1 MKLFAQKG
9 FSSTSIH
16 EIAKASGI
24 SKGAFYLHFK
34 SKDALLVAILT
45 TYFETIQKEVLS
57 VTSLQL
63 PPREQFTLQLTAIL
77 GNLME
82 NKEFI
87 IMQSREQV
95 LPLNEEIQK
104 IIYNI
109 HIETLEFYKN
119 SFLKIYGSKAK
130 PYLWDLSLLLDG
142 LLQTFIKL
150 LLLDEKENAIE
161 GYIDYVMKR
170 MDDITDSIV
179 SEASQPLLD
188 KKKVSSLYKLIF
200 FENKSVK
207 LSEIIELMQAEV
219 SSIDDNGA
227 LQVSLDVIE
236 DELSGQGPRI
246 PVILGMLSNFAAYP
260 QFEEY
265 LTKIKKLITDDVR

>member
-9 FSSTSIH
+9 FASTSIH

-34 SKDALLVAILT
+34 SKDALFVSILT
-45 TYFETIQKEVLS
+45 NYIEMIQKEVLL
-57 VTSLQL
+57 VASLHL
-63 PPREQFTLQLTAIL
+63 PPRKQFSLQLTAIL
-77 GNLME
+77 GNLLQ

-104 IIYNI
+104 IFYNI
-109 HIETLEFYKN
+109 HIETIEFYKDN
-119 SFLKIYGSKAK
+119 LLNIYGSKAK

-150 LLLDEKENAIE
+150 LLLDEQENAIE
-161 GYIDYVMKR
+161 GYIDYIMKR
-170 MDDITDSIV
+170 IDDITDSIV
-179 SEASQPLLD
+179 REAALPLLD
-188 KKKVSSLYKLIF
+188 KERVSSLYKLIF

-207 LSEIIELMQAEV
+207 LAEIIELMQAEV
-219 SSIDDNGA
+219 SSIDENTA

-236 DELSGQGPRI
+236 DELSRQKPRI
-246 PVILGMLSNFAAYP
+246 PVINGMLSNFVAYP

-265 LTKIKKLITDDVR
+265 INNIKKLITEVIR

>member
-9 FSSTSIH
+9 FASTSIH

-34 SKDALLVAILT
+34 SKDALFVSILT
-45 TYFETIQKEVLS
+45 NYIEMIQKEVLL
-57 VTSLQL
+57 VASLHL
-63 PPREQFTLQLTAIL
+63 PPRKQFSLQLTAIL
-77 GNLME
+77 GNLLQ

-109 HIETLEFYKN
+109 HIETIEFYKDN
-119 SFLKIYGSKAK
+119 LLNIYGSKAK

-150 LLLDEKENAIE
+150 LLLDEQENAIE
-161 GYIDYVMKR
+161 GYIDYIMKR
-170 MDDITDSIV
+170 IDDITDSIV
-179 SEASQPLLD
+179 REAALPLLD
-188 KKKVSSLYKLIF
+188 KERVSSLYKLIF

-207 LSEIIELMQAEV
+207 LAEIIELMQAEV
-219 SSIDDNGA
+219 SSIDENTA

-236 DELSGQGPRI
+236 VELSRQKPRI
-246 PVILGMLSNFAAYP
+246 PVIHGMLSNFVAYP

-265 LTKIKKLITDDVR
+265 INNIKKLITEVIR

>member
-9 FSSTSIH
+9 FASTSIH

-34 SKDALLVAILT
+34 SKDALFISILT
-45 TYFETIQKEVLS
+45 NYIEMIQKEVLL
-57 VTSLQL
+57 VASLQL
-63 PPREQFTLQLTAIL
+63 PPRKQFILQLTAIL
-77 GNLME
+77 GNLLQ

-109 HIETLEFYKN
+109 HIETIEFYKDN
-119 SFLKIYGSKAK
+119 LLNIYGSKAK

-150 LLLDEKENAIE
+150 LLLDEQENAIE
-161 GYIDYVMKR
+161 GYIDYIMKR
-170 MDDITDSIV
+170 IDDITDSIV
-179 SEASQPLLD
+179 REASLPLLD
-188 KKKVSSLYKLIF
+188 KERVSSLYKLIF

-207 LSEIIELMQAEV
+207 LGEIIELMQAEV
-219 SSIDDNGA
+219 SSIDENAA

-236 DELSGQGPRI
+236 DEFSRQKPRI
-246 PVILGMLSNFAAYP
+246 PVIHGMLSNFVAYS

-265 LTKIKKLITDDVR
+265 INNIKKLITEVGR